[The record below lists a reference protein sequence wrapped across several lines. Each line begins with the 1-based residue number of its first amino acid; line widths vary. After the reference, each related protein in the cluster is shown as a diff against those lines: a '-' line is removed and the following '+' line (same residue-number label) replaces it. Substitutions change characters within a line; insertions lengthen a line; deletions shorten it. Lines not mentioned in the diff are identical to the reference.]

1 MENTNIKSSLELD
14 KVCNS
19 IYNEIPNCNELLKLN
34 DVLKWHSSNGRD
46 KYSHFEVSNGEA
58 YFSLY
63 DGEDKDDIVWDLSSC
78 YLHEQSN
85 ELIEW
90 LAELV

>member
-34 DVLKWHSSNGRD
+34 DVLK
-46 KYSHFEVSNGEA
+46 
-58 YFSLY
+58 
-63 DGEDKDDIVWDLSSC
+63 
-78 YLHEQSN
+78 
-85 ELIEW
+85 
-90 LAELV
+90 